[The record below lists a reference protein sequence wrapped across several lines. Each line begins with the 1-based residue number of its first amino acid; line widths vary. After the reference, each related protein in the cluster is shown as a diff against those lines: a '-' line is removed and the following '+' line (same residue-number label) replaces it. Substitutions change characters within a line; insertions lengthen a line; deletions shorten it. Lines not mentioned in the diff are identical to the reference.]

1 MRATSLLIGSGAA
14 LVAAGAAAGH
24 TVASRRLRKQL
35 RTDALT
41 GAVNRA
47 GLFADLR
54 RRSAADQSFVLAMV
68 DLDKFKQVNDTLGHA
83 TGDTVLVEVARR
95 LRRVAD
101 APGAIVARLSGD
113 EFVIVAASPSAEV
126 STDLG
131 AAIVFALAEPWDC
144 LARAGLAVTGSVGL
158 VHGLPGDDPRALLA
172 TADYA
177 MYDAKTCG
185 GDQVV
190 EYDGELL
197 EVSDRPASR
206 WRDLRSAHRELAV
219 IGRAQ

>member
-1 MRATSLLIGSGAA
+1 MRAASLLIGSAAA

-24 TVASRRLRKQL
+24 AVASHRLRAQL

-41 GAVNRA
+41 GAANRA
-47 GLFADLR
+47 GLFADLQR
-54 RRSAADQSFVLAMV
+54 RAGADTAYVMAMV

-83 TGDTVLVEVARR
+83 AGDAVLVEVVRR

-101 APGAIVARLSGD
+101 APGAIVARLGGD
-113 EFVIVAASPSAEV
+113 EFAVVAASPSAEV
-126 STDLG
+126 SSDLG
-131 AAIVFALAEPWDC
+131 AAIVFALAEPWDS
-144 LARAGLAVTGSVGL
+144 LASAGLAVTGSVGL
-158 VHGLPGDDPRALLA
+158 VHALPGDDPRALLA

-190 EYDGELL
+190 EYDGELV
-197 EVSDRPASR
+197 EVSDRPAWR

-219 IGRAQ
+219 IGRAE

>member
-24 TVASRRLRKQL
+24 AVTSRRLQGRL
-35 RTDALT
+35 RIDELT
-41 GAVNRA
+41 GAANRA
-47 GLFADLR
+47 GLFADLQR
-54 RRSAADQSFVLAMV
+54 RAAANTPYVIAMV

-83 TGDTVLVEVARR
+83 AGDAVLVEVVRR

-101 APGAIVARLSGD
+101 APGAIVARLGGD

-131 AAIVFALAEPWDC
+131 AAIVFALAEPWDN
-144 LARAGLAVTGSVGL
+144 LARVGLAVTASVGL
-158 VHGLPGDDPRALLA
+158 IHALPGDDPRALLA

-177 MYDAKTCG
+177 MYDAKACG
-185 GDQVV
+185 GDQVA
-190 EYDGELL
+190 EYDGELV
-197 EVSDRPASR
+197 EASERPTWR
-206 WRDLRSAHRELAV
+206 WRDLRAVHRELAV
-219 IGRAQ
+219 VGRAL